1 MARNRLRN
9 LYITVGIPKDSRLYQ
24 AFCDDASETGLS
36 LPQLAVVR
44 LADWYRHGAAS
55 LPTHD
60 DRAIPGQPSTT
71 STTTEAE
78 SSVTQEAEL
87 QRRAAAA
94 AAAWLVDDE

>member
-1 MARNRLRN
+1 MTRNRLRN
-9 LYITVGIPKDSRLYQ
+9 LYITIGIPKDSHLYH
-24 AFCDDASETGLS
+24 ALCADASETGLS
-36 LPQLAVVR
+36 LAQLATVR

-55 LPTHD
+55 PLSHD
-60 DRAIPGQPSTT
+60 ERAIPGQPSTT